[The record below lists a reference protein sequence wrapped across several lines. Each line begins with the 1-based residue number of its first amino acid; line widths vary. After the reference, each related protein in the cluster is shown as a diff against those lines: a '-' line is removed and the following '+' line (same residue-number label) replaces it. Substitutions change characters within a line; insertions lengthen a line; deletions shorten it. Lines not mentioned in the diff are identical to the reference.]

1 MTIYIVS
8 YGDYDGEE
16 VRGVFTNKS
25 VAEKCYKYEQMLVDI
40 DRADGYDYGRG
51 VAFDE
56 YELSDDVDFDAKIA
70 ELLENERKKV
80 QEKENAIKEADLV
93 EFNRI
98 KEKYGL

>member
-8 YGDYDGEE
+8 YGDYDTDEI
-16 VRGVFTNKS
+16 RGVFTDKN

-40 DRADGYDYGRG
+40 EDAKDDGYGRVVG
-51 VAFDE
+51 LEEF
-56 YELSDDVDFDAKIA
+56 ELSDDVDFDAKI
-70 ELLENERKKV
+70 
-80 QEKENAIKEADLV
+80 ADLV